1 MRKERVTIA
10 NFVRYCKGKDLPFWE
25 AVRLW
30 SGAGYVMVLSND
42 SDELQ
47 NPAESRTEDALVE
60 FVKYCEGKDLPFWEA
75 LRLWCGVREV
85 LLSNGSGTLQNPRVR
100 NFRPKE
106 WRAR

>member
-1 MRKERVTIA
+1 M
-10 NFVRYCKGKDLPFWE
+10 FLG
-25 AVRLW
+25 
-30 SGAGYVMVLSND
+30 ND

-47 NPAESRTEDALVE
+47 NPAESRTEDTLAE
-60 FVKYCEGKDLPFWEA
+60 FVRYCKGKDLPFWEA